1 MAEVRYI
8 LLVMKNLSFHIFI
21 LGGGFRGGNDRGRGG
36 FRGGNDR
43 GRGGFRGGND
53 RGRGGFR
60 GGSFGGGRGGGFRGG
75 NDRGR
80 GGGFRD
86 GNDRG
91 RGGGFRGGSRGGGN
105 FGDVKREFMTDSIYV
120 GQLPSDIK
128 ENDLKKLFPK
138 VKNVTLSPAE
148 GTRPG

>member
-1 MAEVRYI
+1 MI
-8 LLVMKNLSFHIFI
+8 DHCKNLFFSI
-21 LGGGFRGGNDRGRGG
+21 GGGFRGGSDRGRGGFRGGSDRGRGG
-36 FRGGNDR
+36 FRGGNRGGNFGDGGGYR
-43 GRGGFRGGND
+43 GRGG
-53 RGRGGFR
+53 
-60 GGSFGGGRGGGFRGG
+60 GGGRFNRG

-80 GGGFRD
+80 GGGGFSR

-91 RGGGFRGGSRGGGN
+91 RGGSRGGGN
-105 FGDVKREFMTDSIYV
+105 FGEIKREFMADSIYV

-138 VKNVTLSPAE
+138 ANNVTLTPAE